1 MFIIATLSFNIC
13 RQSWRPAIKLKLTYT
28 APKTDIKRHFPLVVG
43 LRADVNDVVTLRVKF
58 YIQSNFQLGSHLVS
72 DLLSSATSF
81 LIPKSNHSNW
91 NLL

>member
-1 MFIIATLSFNIC
+1 MFIIATLSFSIS

-58 YIQSNFQLGSHLVS
+58 YTQSNFQLGPH
-72 DLLSSATSF
+72 LSSATSF
-81 LIPKSNHSNW
+81 LISKPNHSNW